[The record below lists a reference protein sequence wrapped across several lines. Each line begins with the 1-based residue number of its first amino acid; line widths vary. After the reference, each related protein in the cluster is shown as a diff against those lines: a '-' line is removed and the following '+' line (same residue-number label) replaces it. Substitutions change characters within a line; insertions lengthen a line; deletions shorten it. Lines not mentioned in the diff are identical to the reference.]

1 MAKRRYTKRRRAEQ
15 EEDTRKRIL
24 EAAVALHGELG
35 PRDTTISAIAERAGV
50 QRLTVYRHFP
60 DDYALFRACTSHWL
74 ASNPPPDPDL
84 WAQGGDPRKLTH
96 DGLAS
101 LYAYYRQTS
110 YMWRLSYRDYDE
122 VPALQ
127 GPMREFEQ
135 YLDRIRDRLFDA
147 WAPSR
152 GRAAAVRAVLG
163 HCLRY
168 STWRSLADEGL
179 GDEGIA
185 DLMAAWLDGLATA
198 RRETAEAADR

>member
-1 MAKRRYTKRRRAEQ
+1 MTKRRYTKRRRAEQ
-15 EEDTRKRIL
+15 EEDTRQRIL
-24 EAAVALHGELG
+24 EAVVALHGEVG
-35 PRDTTISAIAERAGV
+35 PRETTISAIAERAGV

-74 ASNPPPDPDL
+74 ASNPPPDPNL
-84 WAQGGDPRKLTH
+84 WERGGDPRKLTR

-101 LYAYYRQTS
+101 LYAYFRRTS
-110 YMWRLSYRDYDE
+110 YMWHLSYRDYEDI
-122 VPALQ
+122 PALQ

-147 WAPSR
+147 WAPAR
-152 GRAAAVRAVLG
+152 GRAATVRAVLG

-179 GDEGIA
+179 DDEGIA
-185 DLMAAWLDGLATA
+185 DLMAAWLDGLAAA
-198 RRETAEAADR
+198 RRQTAEAADR